1 VRDLLSWLQGMLVPL
16 GVPAASILDSC
27 SYLADAVEHDAPTA
41 AAILRQEAEQ
51 AEGARRE

>member
-1 VRDLLSWLQGMLVPL
+1 MLVPL
-16 GVPAASILDSC
+16 GVPAAAILDGC

-51 AEGARRE
+51 AEGTRHE